1 MRRLPTALLLIAL
14 LLVPSVAHASGGARK
29 LLIDACRD
37 EKVNGTYTQKEYK
50 QALEQLP
57 ADSDEYTACRQVI
70 EAARLAALS
79 NSKGGGSGNGGAA
92 TGGSA
97 GGGGSSGAAGAANP
111 LATASPSE
119 RKAIAKAGRTATA
132 VDIAGEPVRPGTLGL
147 GGLSG
152 SGRDLPT
159 ALIALIALL
168 ALAVLAAGGW
178 WLRTVVVA
186 RRLR

>member
-1 MRRLPTALLLIAL
+1 MRRLLPTALLLIAL
-14 LLVPSVAHASGGARK
+14 LLVPSAAHAAGGARK

-37 EKVNGTYTQKEYK
+37 EKVSGSYTQKEYK
-50 QALEQLP
+50 QALDELP

-79 NSKGGGSGNGGAA
+79 SRGSKGGGGG
-92 TGGSA
+92 TGG
-97 GGGGSSGAAGAANP
+97 GPSGVPATADP

-119 RKAIAKAGRTATA
+119 RKAIAKAGRTATP
-132 VDIAGEPVRPGTLGL
+132 VEIAGQPVRPGSLGL
-147 GGLSG
+147 GGMSG

-159 ALIALIALL
+159 SLIALIALL
-168 ALAVLAAGGW
+168 TLAVVAAGGW
-178 WLRTVVVA
+178 WLRTLVVA

>member
-37 EKVNGTYTQKEYK
+37 EKVDGTYTQKEYK

-79 NSKGGGSGNGGAA
+79 NSKGGGSGRGGGA
-92 TGGSA
+92 TGA
-97 GGGGSSGAAGAANP
+97 GGGGTSGAAPTADP

-119 RKAIAKAGRTATA
+119 RKAIAKAGKTAA
-132 VDIAGEPVRPGTLGL
+132 PVEIAGEPVRPGTLGL

-152 SGRDLPT
+152 SGRSLPAT
-159 ALIALIALL
+159 LIALIALL
-168 ALAVLAAGGW
+168 ALVVVAAGGW